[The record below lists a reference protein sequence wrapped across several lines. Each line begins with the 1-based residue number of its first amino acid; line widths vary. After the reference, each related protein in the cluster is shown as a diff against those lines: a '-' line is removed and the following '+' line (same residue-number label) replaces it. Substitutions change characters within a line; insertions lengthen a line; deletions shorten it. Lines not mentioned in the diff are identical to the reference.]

1 MNTEHLNII
10 KSYIE
15 QALSG
20 FSKENPKFDFKRDW
34 YNLNSKKGIN
44 EFLKD
49 TTAIANTFGPE
60 GFLVIGFDDKTK
72 KFHDTTFSKSGL
84 KDPNELNGLINKRVD
99 RLFDI
104 NVEDF
109 EFEGH
114 SLSVINI
121 PPSIDK
127 PHVIKNYQ
135 TFKKDDSIKTNE
147 EHVIFVRK
155 NTSSSRATKYDLE
168 LMYYDRKNIIPEYR
182 INLYCYETDSSFIND
197 SSSFRFEGLITLEN
211 TGSRTISIVEFKF
224 QYPLSTGMIPPYE
237 FLPFST
243 EHKLKHQNL
252 IIKSGEIYNS
262 RIKFS
267 NRSHEHISNDDL
279 GELNSRKKEY
289 FERSPIQIHL
299 YNGKIIETKI
309 NYY

>member
-1 MNTEHLNII
+1 MDIEHLNII
-10 KSYIE
+10 RSYIE

-20 FSKENPKFDFKRDW
+20 YSKENPKFDFKRDW
-34 YNLNSKKGIN
+34 YDLKSKKGIN

-60 GFLVIGFDDKTK
+60 GFLVIGFDDKAK
-72 KFHDTTFSKSGL
+72 KFRDTSFSMSGL

-104 NVEDF
+104 NIEDIDY
-109 EFEGH
+109 EGH
-114 SLSVINI
+114 SLSVINV

-135 TFKKDDSIKTNE
+135 TFEKDGSLKTSE

-155 NTSSSRATKYDLE
+155 NTSSLKASKYDLE

-182 INLYCYETDSSFIND
+182 INLYCYEKNSGFIKDSI
-197 SSSFRFEGLITLEN
+197 SFRFEGLITIEN
-211 TGSRTISIVEFKF
+211 TGSRTISIVEFEF
-224 QYPLSTGMIPPYE
+224 IYPLSTGIDPPFE
-237 FLPFST
+237 NLSFT
-243 EHKLKHQNL
+243 TKDKLKHQNL

-262 RIKFS
+262 KIRFYCHS
-267 NRSHEHISNDDL
+267 EHISKDDI

-289 FERSPIQIHL
+289 FERSPIRVHL

-309 NYY
+309 KYY